1 LDIGTG
7 SGLLSMMAARAGA
20 ERIVACEMNERL
32 AATAD
37 EIIALNGY
45 DKQIDLFS
53 KKSTQLKVGKEV
65 KEKVDLIISEILDVG
80 ALGEGVLPSIRHAV
94 HNLAKPDVKLI
105 PSGLQLHGQLIEIP
119 FRSRISPVREIA
131 GFDLSP
137 FEQFRISDEY
147 FRIIL
152 KAENYRVLSPV
163 IPLMKVDFYQLPIA
177 YPDDQPWE
185 TFHEFTI
192 EQDGCLQALVFWFD
206 LKLDDDITV
215 SSRPE
220 GELEHWGQALF
231 CFPQHPQVQAG
242 DKVTVRMLQSDM
254 MIRFRL

>member
-1 LDIGTG
+1 
-7 SGLLSMMAARAGA
+7 M
-20 ERIVACEMNERL
+20 
-32 AATAD
+32 
-37 EIIALNGY
+37 
-45 DKQIDLFS
+45 
-53 KKSTQLKVGKEV
+53 VGKEV

-80 ALGEGVLPSIRHAV
+80 ALGERVFPSIRHAV
-94 HNLAKPDVKLI
+94 HNLAKPGVKLI
-105 PSGLQLHGQLIEIP
+105 PAGLKLYGQLIEIP
-119 FRSRISPVREIA
+119 FRSRIAPVREIA
-131 GFDLSP
+131 GFDLSA

-163 IPLMKVDFYQLPIA
+163 IPLMTVDFYHLPPA

-185 TFHEFTI
+185 THHEFTI
-192 EQDGCLQALVFWFD
+192 EQEGSLQALVFWFD
-206 LKLDDDITV
+206 LHVDDDITV

-231 CFPQHPQVQAG
+231 CFPHHPQVHAG

-254 MIRFRL
+254 TIRFRLVGG